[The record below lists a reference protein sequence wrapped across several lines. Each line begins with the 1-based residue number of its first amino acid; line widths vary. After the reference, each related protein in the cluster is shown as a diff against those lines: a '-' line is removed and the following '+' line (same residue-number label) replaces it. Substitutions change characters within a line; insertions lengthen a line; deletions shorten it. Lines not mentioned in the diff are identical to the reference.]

1 MPNPGVSDISLSVDG
16 EVRFIQFE
24 YSIFFL
30 LILGSWLISDMRILL
45 GKAMKLGVEFH
56 GDGDEI
62 FGDHGISD
70 LLEPDIE
77 LFFEEIGFYFDW
89 GFQVVVL
96 FLLWLLQGL
105 CYYFLLFLCEVLS
118 SGWFDGCFLKVVG
131 LLLYDL
137 FLDLWGVFF

>member
-30 LILGSWLISDMRILL
+30 LILGSWLISDMRILF
-45 GKAMKLGVEFH
+45 GEAMKLGVEFH

-77 LFFEEIGFYFDW
+77 LFFEEIGFYFD
-89 GFQVVVL
+89 
-96 FLLWLLQGL
+96 
-105 CYYFLLFLCEVLS
+105 
-118 SGWFDGCFLKVVG
+118 
-131 LLLYDL
+131 
-137 FLDLWGVFF
+137 